1 MTDGKDLVV
10 LASLKV
16 LVVDLNDR
24 GTGAWS
30 LADAAVRLSRLAAA
44 VTGGLERRGYLTRG
58 YMV

>member
-24 GTGAWS
+24 GAGH
-30 LADAAVRLSRLAAA
+30 
-44 VTGGLERRGYLTRG
+44 GLWL
-58 YMV
+58 MQL